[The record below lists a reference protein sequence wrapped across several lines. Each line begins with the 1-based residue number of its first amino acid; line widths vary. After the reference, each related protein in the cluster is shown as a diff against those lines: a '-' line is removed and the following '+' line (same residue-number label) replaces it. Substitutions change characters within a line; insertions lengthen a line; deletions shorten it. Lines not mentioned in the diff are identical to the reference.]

1 VLQSIFFVVDGHNIH
16 PSMLSLCMRD
26 RKGIQPQQFAHDPPL
41 SLSVSGVAMQ
51 NADDGYARHRNFC
64 FCSLVHSMFLIYFA
78 GGTTICGSRVW
89 EFEGIGL
96 VYVVESCEIVFLRAL
111 PILLFRHFCCGMYHL
126 ATVHFFTD
134 RRTDRQTTVS
144 CQ

>member
-1 VLQSIFFVVDGHNIH
+1 VLQSVFFVVDGHNIH

-96 VYVVESCEIVFLRAL
+96 VY
-111 PILLFRHFCCGMYHL
+111 
-126 ATVHFFTD
+126 TVHFFTD